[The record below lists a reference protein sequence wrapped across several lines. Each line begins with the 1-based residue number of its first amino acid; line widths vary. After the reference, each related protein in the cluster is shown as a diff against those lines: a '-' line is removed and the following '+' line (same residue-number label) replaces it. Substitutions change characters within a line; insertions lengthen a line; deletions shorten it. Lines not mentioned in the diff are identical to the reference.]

1 MKDLALN
8 SNRTGKR
15 VEFFSIPTFIWRPT
29 WRGLLNLAKPA
40 QKLYFFDNFFHN
52 FKESTTKYFFK
63 ILFFSFWRNF
73 AQKKTLI
80 LN

>member
-40 QKLYFFDNFFHN
+40 QKLYFFDDFFHN
-52 FKESTTKYFFK
+52 FKESTTEYFFK
-63 ILFFSFWRNF
+63 FFIFFILAKFRP
-73 AQKKTLI
+73 K
-80 LN
+80 